1 MEDSERA
8 FFIHAIEASD
18 RRYEKLLD
26 FLFHLVTKLTGPN
39 PSPPTIIGG
48 QLPPGAF
55 PLPAISPDDIQ
66 KIMKYLTDKDDEKLK

>member
-8 FFIHAIEASD
+8 FYIHAMEASD

-26 FLFHLVTKLTGPN
+26 FLFYLVAKLTGPN
-39 PSPPTIIGG
+39 PNPATIIG
-48 QLPPGAF
+48 GAF
-55 PLPAISPDDIQ
+55 PLPAISPDNIQ